1 MTASE
6 AIRMALT
13 RSKTKQVELA
23 KVLGIRPQ
31 PLNLKLKEG
40 RWTWR
45 DLAKTAEY
53 TGGKLAILY
62 PDGTQFPIDAPE
74 EEQE

>member
-13 RSKTKQVELA
+13 RSKMKQVELA

-40 RWTWR
+40 RWKWAE
-45 DLAKTAEY
+45 LARVAEY
-53 TGGKLAILY
+53 TGGKLVILY